1 MPDFRRIVKTVD
13 AGANHL
19 AIHFLQNYRQFVGKD
34 GFPGCAD
41 AVYPHSER
49 VGKFDCRQ
57 PVGNGLQDI
66 CSRLIIHASQRKHL
80 DASGASTL

>member
-1 MPDFRRIVKTVD
+1 MPHFGRIVKTVD
-13 AGANHL
+13 AGANHF

-49 VGKFDCRQ
+49 VGEFDCRQ
-57 PVGNGLQDI
+57 PIGDNLQDVR
-66 CSRLIIHASQRKHL
+66 SKLNLHASINEREFFIINN
-80 DASGASTL
+80 